1 MLAMDG
7 MGVTRNEGIVEDDI
21 EQCIANLARLGCDGM
36 AQADRVVLDIMVA
49 KS

>member
-1 MLAMDG
+1 MSL
-7 MGVTRNEGIVEDDI
+7 TSLDI
-21 EQCIANLARLGCDGM
+21 SRIANLARLGCDGM